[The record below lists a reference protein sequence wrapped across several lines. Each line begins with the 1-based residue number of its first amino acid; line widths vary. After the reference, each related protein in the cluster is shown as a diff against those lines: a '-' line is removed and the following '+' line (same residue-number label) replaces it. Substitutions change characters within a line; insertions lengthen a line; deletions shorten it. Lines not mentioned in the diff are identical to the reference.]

1 MMPLIVS
8 KVSRPLKSALW
19 IRLMFLCL
27 CLGFPTP
34 GAYSFS
40 LRSHC
45 FRSTAPTLRAPG
57 AFALRSEAS
66 LRPPL
71 QAHFASPQEGFRLD
85 LDSRYFRNQ
94 SLRGGPGTVARLQP
108 AGHHRAAHRGAQSRA
123 QRGGV
128 LHEAVFCD
136 RGGVSVGALCL
147 QSSEPLPE
155 SAQPTRA
162 LPTTGNAPECGV
174 SWRPALVPVG
184 RKPVLHISSAWV
196 GFEKYYPLVEA
207 ILERVIPTSP
217 PLPPTADV
225 GEGVCTI

>member
-136 RGGVSVGALCL
+136 RGGVSVGALVFNLLSLYQKALNPHAPCRQPATLRSAVFLGGPPWCL
-147 QSSEPLPE
+147 SDANQCCTFHRPGSVLRNIIP
-155 SAQPTRA
+155 
-162 LPTTGNAPECGV
+162 
-174 SWRPALVPVG
+174 SWRP
-184 RKPVLHISSAWV
+184 
-196 GFEKYYPLVEA
+196 F
-207 ILERVIPTSP
+207 
-217 PLPPTADV
+217 
-225 GEGVCTI
+225 